1 MRRLSF
7 AYLFAAFPLLLPIS
21 HFEAA
26 RAQEPGLETLMAQ
39 AKQAVPDA
47 KAAAATEDRSRRA
60 ECSWLG
66 QRVISLLWRDD
77 VNTAREQTRF
87 YEMFGCPT
95 EHLSIAFRCVI
106 EQSQSQPDQNDLNAR
121 AYSCWMSPS
130 TGQTQE

>member
-1 MRRLSF
+1 MRRSSPAF
-7 AYLFAAFPLLLPIS
+7 LFAAAFLALPFFQI
-21 HFEAA
+21 ECA
-26 RAQEPGLETLMAQ
+26 RAQDANPPPPAAPSDKST
-39 AKQAVPDA
+39 AK
-47 KAAAATEDRSRRA
+47 TEASEESRAHRA

-95 EHLSIAFRCVI
+95 EHLSVAFRCVI

-121 AYSCWMSPS
+121 AYSCWMSPE

>member
-1 MRRLSF
+1 MRRSSS
-7 AYLFAAFPLLLPIS
+7 AYLLAAFLLTLPVTQIDT
-21 HFEAA
+21 A
-26 RAQEPGLETLMAQ
+26 RAQEPGVMAQ
-39 AKQAVPDA
+39 AKQTPADT
-47 KAAAATEDRSRRA
+47 KGATTPEDRSRRA

-95 EHLSIAFRCVI
+95 EHLTVAFRCVI